1 MKEIT
6 RKNLKCELMNNPTL
20 YIVSTPIGNYND
32 LTIRALNVLK
42 DSDFIICE
50 EFKEACRL
58 LSHFNIKKDLFS
70 LNEHNEKENSEE
82 LISKIKQS
90 NSVALISDCGTPIFS
105 DPGAY
110 LVNLAIEN
118 NIKVV
123 PVPGAS
129 SILAALVGSG
139 LNLDKFHYYGWLSP
153 KKDIRR
159 KQLQELKI
167 RKYTTVIMET
177 PYRLKTLLEDIVSV
191 LGSDV
196 QTVLAFEL
204 TTSNEKFIRGTAKEV
219 LDEVITQNLKGE
231 FVLLLDRTEKRN
243 SN

>member
-1 MKEIT
+1 
-6 RKNLKCELMNNPTL
+6 MNNPTL
-20 YIVSTPIGNYND
+20 YIVSTPIGNYQD

-42 DSDFIICE
+42 ESDFIICE
-50 EFKEACRL
+50 EYKEASRL
-58 LSHFNIKKDLFS
+58 LNHFNLKKELFA
-70 LNEHNEKENSEE
+70 LNEHNEKEASEE

-118 NIKVV
+118 QINVV

-153 KKDIRR
+153 KKEIRR
-159 KQLQELKI
+159 KQLQELKQ
-167 RKYTTVIMET
+167 RKYTTVIMDT
-177 PYRLKTLLEDIVSV
+177 PYRLITLLEDVVNI
-191 LGSDV
+191 LGSGIK
-196 QTVLAFEL
+196 TVLAYEL
-204 TTSNEKFIRGTAKEV
+204 TTPDEKFIRGSAKEV
-219 LDEVITQNLKGE
+219 LDEVKSKNLKGE
-231 FVLLLDRTEKRN
+231 FVLLLDRTETKGKD
-243 SN
+243 

>member
-1 MKEIT
+1 
-6 RKNLKCELMNNPTL
+6 MNNPTL
-20 YIVSTPIGNYND
+20 YVVSTPIGNYQD

-42 DSDFIICE
+42 ESDFIICE
-50 EFKEACRL
+50 EYKEASRL
-58 LSHFNIKKDLFS
+58 LNYFNLKKELFA
-70 LNEHNEKENSEE
+70 LNEHNEKEASEE

-90 NSVALISDCGTPIFS
+90 NSVSLISDCGTPIFS

-118 NIKVV
+118 QIQIV

-153 KKDIRR
+153 KKEIRR
-159 KQLQELKI
+159 KQLQELKR
-167 RKYTTVIMET
+167 RKYTTIILDT
-177 PYRLKTLLEDIVSV
+177 PYRLITLLEDVVNI

-196 QTVLAFEL
+196 KTVLAYEL
-204 TTSNEKFIRGTAKEV
+204 TTTDEKFIRGKAEEV
-219 LDEVITQNLKGE
+219 LTEAKSKNLKGE
-231 FVLLLDRTEKRN
+231 FVLLLDRTETK
-243 SN
+243 

>member
-1 MKEIT
+1 
-6 RKNLKCELMNNPTL
+6 MNNPTL
-20 YIVSTPIGNYND
+20 YIVSTPIGNYQD

-42 DSDFIICE
+42 ESDFIICE
-50 EFKEACRL
+50 EYKEASRL
-58 LSHFNIKKDLFS
+58 LNHFNLKKELFA
-70 LNEHNEKENSEE
+70 LNEHNEKEASEE

-118 NIKVV
+118 QINVV

-153 KKDIRR
+153 KKEIRR
-159 KQLQELKI
+159 KQLQELKH
-167 RKYTTVIMET
+167 RKYTTVIMDT
-177 PYRLKTLLEDIVSV
+177 PYRLITLLEDVVNI
-191 LGSDV
+191 LGSGIK
-196 QTVLAFEL
+196 TVLAYEL
-204 TTSNEKFIRGTAKEV
+204 TTPDEKFIRGSAKEV
-219 LDEVITQNLKGE
+219 LDEVKSKNLKGE
-231 FVLLLDRTEKRN
+231 FVLLLDRTETKGKD
-243 SN
+243 